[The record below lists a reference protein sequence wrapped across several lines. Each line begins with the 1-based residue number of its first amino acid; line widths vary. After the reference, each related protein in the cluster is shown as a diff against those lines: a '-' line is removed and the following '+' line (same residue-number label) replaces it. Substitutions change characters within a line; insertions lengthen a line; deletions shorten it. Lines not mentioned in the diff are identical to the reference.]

1 MSTDGPLTGRR
12 IAMLV
17 YNDLSSDARVI
28 KEATALSE
36 AGAEVRVIALAVARG
51 RYAPGLDRSRPAFE
65 TLRVPIVEIKHLLPI
80 WGDAVRRLIRR
91 SSTPAVA
98 PAPTPAPTPTTP
110 SPSSSAAPAPPAAA
124 APAARAPIGELK
136 GVLIDLWGRLDLTL
150 RMASYWRRARREL
163 LAWRPDAIH
172 AHDANTLSPAARA
185 ARRLRIPLVYD
196 SHELWTERNVRADR
210 PFAKRWER
218 IVERRGIRRA
228 ELVVTVSPSIARWL
242 QDRYRLTREPLLV
255 RNIPAASP
263 TAGDRGCGRLRELA
277 SLPDDARVLVYCGGV
292 TTNRG
297 IERVVDALA
306 HLPADHHLVAIGP
319 ASEIVAAQLRRRAV
333 GVGAAGRLHLVGSVD
348 SHEVTTALA
357 DGDVSFVLTN
367 PSCLS
372 YRYSLPNKLFESL
385 HAGLPIIAND
395 LPDTG
400 AIVSQSGAGVIVGE
414 SADSRE
420 LADAVRSVLVD
431 RERLSRA
438 ALAAAQEHR
447 WEDDIEALVA
457 AYSAMTSRH
466 RPGGPH
472 A

>member
-1 MSTDGPLTGRR
+1 
-12 IAMLV
+12 MLV

-51 RYAPGLDRSRPAFE
+51 RYPAGLDRTRPAFE

-98 PAPTPAPTPTTP
+98 PAPAATPAPLTVTSPAP
-110 SPSSSAAPAPPAAA
+110 SAALAAPAPA
-124 APAARAPIGELK
+124 APVPIGGPK
-136 GVLIDLWGRLDLTL
+136 GLLIDLWGRLDLTL

-172 AHDANTLSPAARA
+172 AHDANTLSPASRA
-185 ARRLRIPLVYD
+185 ARRLRAPLVYD

-218 IVERRGIRRA
+218 VVERRGIRHA
-228 ELVVTVSPSIARWL
+228 DVVVTVSPSIAHWL
-242 QDRYRLTREPLLV
+242 EERYGLPRTPLLV
-255 RNIPAASP
+255 RNIPASSP
-263 TAGDRGCGRLRELA
+263 TAGDRGLGRLRELA
-277 SLPDDARVLVYCGGV
+277 SLSDDARVLVYCGGV

-306 HLPADHHLVAIGP
+306 HLPDDHHLVAIGP
-319 ASEIVAAQLRRRAV
+319 ASEVVAGELQRRAAAV
-333 GVGAAGRLHLVGSVD
+333 GVAVRLHLVGSVD
-348 SHEVTTALA
+348 SHQVTTALS

-395 LPDTG
+395 LPDSG
-400 AIVSQSGAGVIVGE
+400 AIVRDAGAGVVVGVD
-414 SADSRE
+414 ADPRE
-420 LADAVRSVLVD
+420 LADAARAVIAD
-431 RERLSRA
+431 RDRLAAA
-438 ALAAAQEHR
+438 ALAAARGHR
-447 WEDDIEALVA
+447 WEDDIEALIT
-457 AYSAMTSRH
+457 AYSEMTSRP
-466 RPGGPH
+466 RPEGLP